1 MEKEIYNVV
10 GYGSLISH
18 SSFKEDYSDK
28 KFKPVI
34 VNGYKRIF
42 NILEENKGLDVLNI
56 LESKKNKFNG
66 VLFKLNEKELK
77 KLKEREDWYNIE
89 EAEYYDFETKK
100 KIGKG
105 LLFIDHLILIDKH
118 KKKPDKKY
126 FILCR
131 EAAYHL
137 KKEFGKMWDE
147 TTYTSAG
154 EKISEWIKNNASYD
168 TLK

>member
-1 MEKEIYNVV
+1 MKKEFYNVV

-18 SSFKEDYSDK
+18 NSFKEDCSDK

-42 NILEENKGLDVLNI
+42 NILEEDKGLDVLNI
-56 LESKKNKFNG
+56 LESKKNEFNG

-77 KLKEREDWYNIE
+77 ELKERENWYNLE
-89 EAEYYDFETKK
+89 EAKYYDFETKK

-118 KKKPDKKY
+118 KKNQIKNISFCVEKQLIILKENSEKCGMKLHTHRQEKKY
-126 FILCR
+126 PN
-131 EAAYHL
+131 
-137 KKEFGKMWDE
+137 G
-147 TTYTSAG
+147 
-154 EKISEWIKNNASYD
+154 
-168 TLK
+168 